1 MPNKVQD
8 VTSNKGATKTA
19 EQRAIKEESELHGV
33 SPLTDTGCKTWE
45 ERDNCAIFAN
55 LEAGVQ
61 CPKCKFWT
69 KNSGPS
75 D

>member
-8 VTSNKGATKTA
+8 LTSNAGATKIA
-19 EQRAIKEESELHGV
+19 IQKAIKEESEIHGA
-33 SPLTDTGCKTWE
+33 SLATNTGCKTWE
-45 ERDNCAIFAN
+45 ERDDCAIFAN
-55 LEAGVQ
+55 LEVGVQ
-61 CPKCKFWT
+61 CPKCKYWT